1 MMRCAARTHRLPTLA
16 EIVCI
21 LALLGVGP
29 YSAAHPPER
38 ISLQQLQS
46 AAFTAGIIKNAAFT
60 PPPGARPPHEP
71 FAGTLQLRETRMATR
86 PETFGHAKV
95 LGKDTQT
102 FPAVALTFFTVG
114 ADLVPA
120 TQEVIRS
127 GFAPEGSSYWDILVQ
142 PGRVWSERGDGS
154 WSRAAFPF
162 ALVNSLEGETHNGLA
177 LFMYRRGTVTNLR
190 FQIVQQTAPFYVSD
204 LFVASGLAPASYHVS
219 RLAQPEVRALAE
231 RYRRSLAA
239 AVHFVS
245 WGELETRTGR
255 ERLEDFDRSLPV
267 GEGVAAGLDDGD
279 TFYIKYCASA
289 GGPLPWCERARFG
302 VWSATKALANAVAL
316 LRLAQKFGPEVYELK
331 IKDYVREA
339 ARYPGWSAVRFID
352 ALNMATGIGNG
363 STRIDPNDIGDGYL
377 EGSYDRWYAAPSKDE
392 KVHALLETGA
402 VYPWGPGRV
411 PRYRDQDMFVLGV
424 AMENYLKSREGPASD
439 LWSML
444 EKEVYEPIGI
454 YYAPTNRTI
463 EGTGPGHPLMA
474 YGYYPTLGD
483 IVKIARLFHRDG
495 RIGSNQILYGPTIS
509 TISAGPALRGLP
521 TGQKNAAG
529 EIAYF
534 AAFWHVPYA
543 ADEGCQI
550 YIPVMEGWGGNLVE
564 LLPGGLTAVRVAKRA
579 PASAEEGPTEMARV
593 GNRLARFCHQ
603 RSFRGIGSSR
613 PSLSNH
619 VPSAPYTG

>member
-1 MMRCAARTHRLPTLA
+1 MTT
-16 EIVCI
+16 
-21 LALLGVGP
+21 
-29 YSAAHPPER
+29 
-38 ISLQQLQS
+38 Q
-46 AAFTAGIIKNAAFT
+46 
-60 PPPGARPPHEP
+60 
-71 FAGTLQLRETRMATR
+71 
-86 PETFGHAKV
+86 PETLSRAKV

-127 GFAPEGSSYWDILVQ
+127 GLAPGGSSYWDILVQ
-142 PGRVWSERGDGS
+142 PGSLWSEPADGA

-162 ALVNSLEGETHNGLA
+162 ELVNSLEGETHNGVA

-204 LFVASGLAPASYHVS
+204 LFVASGLVSASYQGS
-219 RLAQPEVRALAE
+219 PLTPQEVRALTE
-231 RYRRSLAA
+231 RHRRSVAA
-239 AVHFVS
+239 DVHVAS
-245 WGELETRTGR
+245 WGELEARVGKQ
-255 ERLEDFDRSLPV
+255 RLEEFDRGLPV
-267 GEGVAAGLDDGD
+267 AEAVAAGLDDGD
-279 TFYIKYCASA
+279 TFYIKYCAGA
-289 GGPLPWCERARFG
+289 GGPMPWCERARFG

-316 LRLAQKFGPEVYELK
+316 LRLAQKFGPEVYELE
-331 IKDYVREA
+331 IKDYVPEA

-377 EGSYDRWYAAPSKDE
+377 EGAYDRWYTAPSKEE

-411 PRYRDQDMFVLGV
+411 ARYRDQDMFMLGV
-424 AMENYLKSREGPASD
+424 AMDNYLKSREGPASD

-463 EGTGPGHPLMA
+463 EATGPGHPLMA

-483 IVKIARLFHRDG
+483 MVKIARLFHRGG
-495 RIGSNQILYGPTIS
+495 RIGSKQLLYGPTIS
-509 TISAGPALRGLP
+509 TIAAGPAARGLP
-521 TGQKNAAG
+521 TGEKNTAG
-529 EIAYF
+529 EITYF

-543 ADEGCQI
+543 ADEGCHI

-564 LLPGGLTAVRVAKRA
+564 LLPGGLTAVRVAKRG
-579 PASAEEGPTEMARV
+579 PDVAEEGPTEMARV
-593 GNRLARFCHQ
+593 GNRLARFC
-603 RSFRGIGSSR
+603 R
-613 PSLSNH
+613 
-619 VPSAPYTG
+619 

>member
-1 MMRCAARTHRLPTLA
+1 MLA
-16 EIVCI
+16 ESVCI
-21 LALLGVGP
+21 LALLGIGP
-29 YSAAHPPER
+29 YSAAHLPER
-38 ISLQQLQS
+38 ISLQELES
-46 AAFTAGIIKNAAFT
+46 GAFAAGIIKNAAFT
-60 PPPGARPPHEP
+60 PPAAARPPHQP
-71 FAGTLQLRETRMATR
+71 FAGTLQLRETRMATQ
-86 PETFGHAKV
+86 PETFSHAEV
-95 LGKDTQT
+95 LGKSPQT

-120 TQEVIRS
+120 TQRVIRS
-127 GFAPEGSSYWDILVQ
+127 GFARRGSSYWDILVQ
-142 PGRVWSERGDGS
+142 PGWEWSEPGDGS

-190 FQIVQQTAPFYVSD
+190 FQIVQQTAPFYVTD
-204 LFVASGLAPASYHVS
+204 LFVASGLVSARYHDS
-219 RLAQPEVRALAE
+219 GLTQEEVRALTE

-239 AVHFVS
+239 AVHFAS
-245 WGELETRTGR
+245 WRELEARVGA

-267 GEGVAAGLDDGD
+267 GEAVAAGLDDGD
-279 TFYIKYCASA
+279 TFYIKYCDSA
-289 GGPLPWCERARFG
+289 GGPLPWCERVRFG

-316 LRLAQKFGPEVYELK
+316 LRLAQKFGPDVYELK
-331 IKDYVREA
+331 IKDYVPEA

-352 ALNMATGIGNG
+352 ALNMTTGIGNG
-363 STRIDPNDIGDGYL
+363 STRVEPNDIGDGYL
-377 EGSYDRWYAAPSKDE
+377 EGSYDRWYAARSRDE

-402 VYPWGPGRV
+402 VYPWGPGHV
-411 PRYRDQDMFVLGV
+411 ARYRDQDMFVLGV
-424 AMENYLKSREGPASD
+424 AMDNYLKVRDGPASD

-483 IVKIARLFHRDG
+483 MVKVARLFHRGG

-509 TISAGPALRGLP
+509 AISAGPASRGLP

-529 EIAYF
+529 EITYF

-543 ADEGCQI
+543 SDEGCHI

-564 LLPGGLTAVRVAKRA
+564 LLPGGLTAVRLAKRG
-579 PASAEEGPTEMARV
+579 PGSADAGSTEMARV
-593 GNRLARFCHQ
+593 GNRLARFCDQ
-603 RSFRGIGSSR
+603 VGYRAAKR
-613 PSLSNH
+613 
-619 VPSAPYTG
+619 